1 MWFEIDAD
9 GIKVKLQ
16 ITGYTPANKDNW
28 DSEWCKCDFLF
39 SSGEWLN
46 YHKENDEV
54 LLCCEIEEL
63 AESLTDLIDDK
74 LSGDKEIICIEPDF
88 IFKLYP
94 KKHLRENPNYTY
106 IQPGCEIQDA
116 YLEWKIYFWNE
127 GLTNNYLTVTLDR
140 DNMVKFRDYLTFW
153 ISK

>member
-54 LLCCEIEEL
+54 LLCYEIEEL

-74 LSGDKEIICIEPDF
+74 LSEDKEIICIEPDF
-88 IFKLYP
+88 I
-94 KKHLRENPNYTY
+94 
-106 IQPGCEIQDA
+106 
-116 YLEWKIYFWNE
+116 
-127 GLTNNYLTVTLDR
+127 
-140 DNMVKFRDYLTFW
+140 
-153 ISK
+153 